1 MIVSSICLA
10 VMLKDSCGSA
20 NRCLIGGVANDAAT
34 PSLSTFGAGGFVAAV
49 ATGFRR
55 GAAEALRWAGL
66 FAGRMVCR

>member
-1 MIVSSICLA
+1 
-10 VMLKDSCGSA
+10 
-20 NRCLIGGVANDAAT
+20 LIGGVANDAAT